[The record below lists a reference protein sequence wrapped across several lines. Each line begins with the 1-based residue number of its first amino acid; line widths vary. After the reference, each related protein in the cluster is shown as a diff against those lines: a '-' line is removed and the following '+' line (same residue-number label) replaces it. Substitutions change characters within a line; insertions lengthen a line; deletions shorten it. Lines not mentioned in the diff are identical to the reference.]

1 MRHLKRNTK
10 FGRRSEHR
18 GAMLANM
25 ACSFIKHQRITT
37 TITKAKVLRPVVEKL
52 ITLGRH
58 GNQAVE
64 AAKSAT
70 DDKQKKALAAQNVHY
85 RRLAAAKLRQQAR
98 SHFRG
103 TPTRKGKVLR
113 EKWKEEHDVV
123 HLLFD
128 RIAPVFKGRDGGYTR
143 IIKLGH
149 RTGDASQMAILEL
162 VEMPG
167 SAEPAPA
174 EPAKTA

>member
-58 GNQAVE
+58 GIEAAE
-64 AAKSAT
+64 AAKTAT
-70 DDKQKKALAAQNVHY
+70 DEKKKKALTAQNVHY
-85 RRLAAAKLRQQAR
+85 RRLVAAKLRQQPR
-98 SHFRG
+98 THFRG

-113 EKWKEEHDVV
+113 EKWRSEQDVV

-128 RIAPVFKGRDGGYTR
+128 RIAPVFKDRNGGYTR
-143 IIKLGH
+143 IVKLGN
-149 RTGDASQMAILEL
+149 RQGDATQLAILEL
-162 VEMPG
+162 VEMPT
-167 SAEPAPA
+167 APTTSV
-174 EPAKTA
+174 EPAKAA